1 MKDIYAI
8 LTGIGI
14 EVPEDK
20 KATLDKEW
28 KENYRTIVE
37 FEKATAKRDEYKASL
52 DTVQEQLKAFDGVN
66 LEEYKHQIATLTKDL
81 ETEKAARVADEAKHQ
96 LEATVEAFM
105 GDKKFV
111 NDFTANSIKGS
122 LMAELD
128 KDTAKGRSI
137 DDIFKALVSDKDGNP
152 IPNILVDPGQ
162 QAAEGNKVVIT
173 LPMGNN
179 KNQTGIT
186 KESFQKMD
194 LDARMALKSKSP
206 ELYDSLTK

>member
-8 LTGIGI
+8 LTGLGI

-28 KENYRTIVE
+28 KENYRTVAE

-66 LEEYKHQIATLTKDL
+66 LEEYKTQISTLTKDL
-81 ETEKAARVADEAKHQ
+81 EAEKAARIADEAKHQ
-96 LEATVEAFM
+96 LEATVESFM
-105 GDKKFV
+105 GGKQFV
-111 NDFTANSIKGS
+111 NDLTAESIRGK

-137 DDIFKALVSDKDGNP
+137 DDIFKTIVSDKDGNQ
-152 IPNILVDPGQ
+152 IPNILIDPGQ
-162 QAAEGNKVVIT
+162 QAAEQNKATFTKPMTKVPPAGT
-173 LPMGNN
+173 KLPMAEVMKL
-179 KNQTGIT
+179 KNANP
-186 KESFQKMD
+186 D
-194 LDARMALKSKSP
+194 LDVAQYM
-206 ELYDSLTK
+206 

>member
-28 KENYRTIVE
+28 KENYRTVAE
-37 FEKATAKRDEYKASL
+37 YEKATAKRDEYKASL

-66 LEEYKHQIATLTKDL
+66 LDEYKTQISTLTKEL
-81 ETEKAARVADEAKHQ
+81 EDEKTARLADEAKHQ
-96 LEATVEAFM
+96 LEATVDAYM
-105 GDKKFV
+105 NGKQFV
-111 NDFTANSIKGS
+111 NDLTAESIRGK

-137 DDIFKALVSDKDGNP
+137 DDIFKTIVSDKDGNQ

-162 QAAEGNKVVIT
+162 QAAEGSKVVFT
-173 LPMGNN
+173 TAKTKTPAPGTKLSTAELMKL
-179 KNQTGIT
+179 KNTNP
-186 KESFQKMD
+186 D
-194 LDARMALKSKSP
+194 LDVTQYM
-206 ELYDSLTK
+206 

>member
-37 FEKATAKRDEYKASL
+37 YEKATAKRDEYKTSL

-66 LEEYKHQIATLTKDL
+66 LEEYKNQIDTLTKDL
-81 ETEKAARVADEAKHQ
+81 EAEKAARIADEAKHR
-96 LEATVEAFM
+96 LESTVETFM
-105 GDKKFV
+105 GGKQFKNPLV
-111 NDFTANSIKGS
+111 EETVRSK

-128 KDTAKGRSI
+128 KDTAKGKSI
-137 DDIFKALVSDKDGNP
+137 EDLFKVIVSDKEGNLMP
-152 IPNILVDPGQ
+152 DILVDPEQ

-173 LPMGNN
+173 LPMGSN
-179 KNQTGIT
+179 KNQGGIT
-186 KESFQKMD
+186 KESFRKMD

-206 ELYDSLTK
+206 ELYKSLTQ

>member
-28 KENYRTIVE
+28 KENYRTKAE
-37 FEKATAKRDEYKASL
+37 YENATAKRDEYKTSL

-66 LEEYKHQIATLTKDL
+66 LDEYKAQISKLEKDL
-81 ETEKAARVADEAKHQ
+81 EDEKTARLADESKHQ
-96 LEATVEAFM
+96 LEATIDKFM
-105 GDKKFV
+105 GGKQFV
-111 NDFTANSIKGS
+111 NDLTADSVRLK
-122 LMAELD
+122 LAEELN

-137 DDIFKALVSDKDGNP
+137 DDIFKTIVSDKDGNQ

-162 QAAEGNKVVIT
+162 QAAEQNKAT
-173 LPMGNN
+173 FTKPMTKVPPVGTKLSMAEVMKL
-179 KNQTGIT
+179 KNANP
-186 KESFQKMD
+186 D
-194 LDARMALKSKSP
+194 LDVAQYM
-206 ELYDSLTK
+206 

>member
-28 KENYRTIVE
+28 KENYRTIAE
-37 FEKATAKRDEYKASL
+37 FEKAAAKRDEYKTSL

-66 LEEYKHQIATLTKDL
+66 LEEYKTQIDTLTKQLDD
-81 ETEKAARVADEAKHQ
+81 EKTARAADESKHQ
-96 LEATVEAFM
+96 LDATIDKFM
-105 GDKKFV
+105 GGKQFV
-111 NDFTANSIKGS
+111 NDLTADSVRLK
-122 LMAELD
+122 LAEELN

-137 DDIFKALVSDKDGNP
+137 DDIFKTIVSDKDGNQ

-162 QAAEGNKVVIT
+162 QAAEQNKAT
-173 LPMGNN
+173 FTKPMTKVPPVGTKLSMAEVMKL
-179 KNQTGIT
+179 KNANP
-186 KESFQKMD
+186 D
-194 LDARMALKSKSP
+194 LDVAQYM
-206 ELYDSLTK
+206 

>member
-8 LTGIGI
+8 LAGIGI

-37 FEKATAKRDEYKASL
+37 FEKATAKRDEYKTSL

-66 LEEYKHQIATLTKDL
+66 LDEYKAQISKLEKDL
-81 ETEKAARVADEAKHQ
+81 EDEKTARLADEAKHQ
-96 LEATVEAFM
+96 LEATVETFM
-105 GDKKFV
+105 GGKQFV
-111 NDFTANSIKGS
+111 NDLTAESIRGK
-122 LMAELD
+122 LMEELD

-152 IPNILVDPGQ
+152 IPNILVDPAQ
-162 QAAEGNKVVIT
+162 QVAESNKVVIT

-206 ELYDSLTK
+206 ELYKSLTQ